1 MMAGWLAALI
11 MKRRHYEVRETFF
24 DFFKIDISGMI
35 VSLIMTTAGAILV
48 LAIAG
53 LINKSRYRF
62 G

>member
-1 MMAGWLAALI
+1 